1 MSNNLKIFLIYFTC
15 VTTTRKKS
23 FDLQRN
29 IAISVIRW
37 FWIQF
42 VISEKFLFSLPN
54 SSKSVHKTI
63 ATVDN
68 FSEVFGNLR
77 VISGTLS
84 LAIFGIP
91 RTAVGSRLESSYFF
105 RNLCNLRSTFLATV
119 YRYLFLSLSQIVETG
134 CK

>member
-37 FWIQF
+37 FWMQF

-63 ATVDN
+63 ATVGN

-91 RTAVGSRLESSYFF
+91 RTAVGSRLESYFF
-105 RNLCNLRSTFLATV
+105 RNFCNLRSTFLATV